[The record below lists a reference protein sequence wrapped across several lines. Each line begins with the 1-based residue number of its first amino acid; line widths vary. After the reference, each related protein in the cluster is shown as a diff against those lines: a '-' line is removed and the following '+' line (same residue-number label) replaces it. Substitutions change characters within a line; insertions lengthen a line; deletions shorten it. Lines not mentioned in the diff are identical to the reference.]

1 MPYRLLDLTSPG
13 AVTAY
18 RAGLE
23 ADLDRRMERF
33 LDEFV
38 SGVIADA
45 TDALSSPTLLAA
57 GTPSRDDLGRF
68 VADPFSFTQV
78 QKRWY
83 AAVREMADSLDGL
96 ELSPDETY
104 NLLERSDL
112 PTQLY
117 DDVVEILL
125 KARSEGWTSYRT
137 RRHLSRTLIPKQSSG
152 RWTNRAQY
160 RASVRTMAR
169 TLATQNTNARA
180 ER

>member
-1 MPYRLLDLTSPG
+1 MSDDQLDLTSPG
-13 AVTAY
+13 GVTAY

-57 GTPSRDDLGRF
+57 GTPPRGDKGRF

-83 AAVREMADSLDGL
+83 ATVREMAASLDGL
-96 ELSPDETY
+96 EMSPDEIF
-104 NLLERSDL
+104 NLL
-112 PTQLY
+112 
-117 DDVVEILL
+117 
-125 KARSEGWTSYRT
+125 
-137 RRHLSRTLIPKQSSG
+137 
-152 RWTNRAQY
+152 
-160 RASVRTMAR
+160 
-169 TLATQNTNARA
+169 
-180 ER
+180 